1 MDRAGARASPPR
13 RSQLGRQSPR
23 DEIEAVLAPE
33 EFVPDHE
40 GRHAEH
46 ALLDRGIGIGVVL
59 APYRL
64 VLRGLEEEGLVTSE
78 WRADLPGP
86 AKRTYALTAEGRAL
100 LDAWLESLGAL
111 RAELDDF
118 LTRAAE
124 GGDHVRTET
133 SPRVAGAEP

>member
-13 RSQLGRQSPR
+13 RSQLGQSPR

-46 ALLDRGIGIGVVL
+46 ALLDRGIGVGVVL

-64 VLRGLEEEGLVTSE
+64 VLRGLEERGTVGAV
-78 WRADLPGP
+78 RPGDLEQGGRVGEIALFGP
-86 AKRTYALTAEGRAL
+86 DRN
-100 LDAWLESLGAL
+100 AWL
-111 RAELDDF
+111 
-118 LTRAAE
+118 RAAM
-124 GGDHVRTET
+124 
-133 SPRVAGAEP
+133 SPPRRLWAIAMRAASVSSTGKCLGWRLSGMPR

>member
-1 MDRAGARASPPR
+1 HRPGGPPGGTGSGSASRPFACAECGRASGAAIADARRGRAMDRAGARASPPR
-13 RSQLGRQSPR
+13 RSQLGQSPR

-64 VLRGLEEEGLVTSE
+64 VLRGLEERSTV
-78 WRADLPGP
+78 
-86 AKRTYALTAEGRAL
+86 
-100 LDAWLESLGAL
+100 GAL
-111 RAELDDF
+111 
-118 LTRAAE
+118 
-124 GGDHVRTET
+124 
-133 SPRVAGAEP
+133 